1 MKGCASLAQTQP
13 RTQDASTLMTA
24 LAAMWLALFPFWQ
37 DGSYSRIT
45 HSKWVG
51 MLVLT
56 GVTVLAGCHVLSGLL
71 RQGKHKAL
79 RAGAVQNLAVV
90 YFALVALSAIFGTWH
105 DFLNDE
111 LELTVLWGARRYEG
125 LVTQLCYCI
134 IFLCMS
140 LVPPE
145 PDGLLTA
152 AADGLLV
159 YTGMVG
165 LQYLNVN
172 VLELFPEGRT
182 IYTNYE
188 FQGPIGNIDMV
199 VGYVSLVMPLL
210 LTAFAMRPRGGW
222 LWLVSGLAGVLLTLC
237 MEVQCGLITLA
248 ALIFAL
254 LLLALRRPALRPRM
268 AVLLGGCLMMLGL
281 RMMLHLPWLDGGDAL
296 ALRFSWG
303 SAALL
308 AVGAAVMALSGLLR
322 HWRTAIS
329 FRTIVI
335 AVTVL
340 AIAGAALVYFAPIP
354 SGNGLWELKQMMH
367 GRIHDKFGSERIGIW
382 RLTLEMSRKN
392 LLFGTGPDTFLYAMN
407 DHMKQTG
414 QELSQ
419 IFDTPHN
426 LFLAVLTNNG
436 LPAMLV
442 YMGLFAAALALAWRC
457 RKQQP
462 FLIPLGMAAGC
473 YLLQGMFTFSLCLVT
488 PMFWAVLGMLTACIN
503 HREPTPPHERMD
515 E

>member
-1 MKGCASLAQTQP
+1 MAQTQP
-13 RTQDASTLMTA
+13 RTQDASARMTALMTA

-56 GVTVLAGCHVLSGLL
+56 GVTVLVCCHVLSGLL
-71 RQGKHKAL
+71 RQGDRRAL

-172 VLELFPEGRT
+172 VLGLFPEGRT

-188 FQGPIGNIDMV
+188 FQGTIGNIDMV

-210 LTAFAMRPRGGW
+210 LTAFVMRPRGGW
-222 LWLVSGLAGVLLTLC
+222 LWLASGLAGVLLTLC
-237 MEVQCGLITLA
+237 MEVQCGVITLA

-268 AVLLGGCLMMLGL
+268 AVLLGGCLLMLGL
-281 RMMLHLPWLDGGDAL
+281 RMLLALPWLDGGDAP
-296 ALRFSWG
+296 ALRFSWT
-303 SAALL
+303 AATLL
-308 AVGAAVMALSGLLR
+308 LTGAVLMALHGLLR
-322 HWRTAIS
+322 RWTKPVSLQA
-329 FRTIVI
+329 IVI

-340 AIAGAALVYFAPIP
+340 AIAGFVLVYLAPIP
-354 SGNGLWELKQMMH
+354 SGNGLWELQQLLH
-367 GRIHDKFGSERIGIW
+367 GRMNDNFGSERIGIW

-426 LFLAVLTNNG
+426 LFLAVLSNNG

-442 YMGLFAAALALAWRC
+442 YMALFAAALALAWRR

-473 YLLQGMFTFSLCLVT
+473 YILQGMFTFSLCLVT
-488 PMFWAVLGMLTACIN
+488 PMFWAVLGMLTACVN

-515 E
+515 A